1 MAKWMYNF
9 CGWCPD
15 LCMTHRAL
23 LYCGYTEF
31 YQLSCVSKMSSW
43 FFCTIMKG
51 PVIPPVVESRAGFTG
66 PYNVCNKYIPLSGS
80 PCLPTSAWR
89 QRWVTGWAQHFC
101 FPSFLLL
108 GSFQGGKG
116 IRVSQPLLCCF
127 VKGQSS
133 GCPIWLPTQNF
144 FLSYAQ
150 IIWYLDNIRHFSP
163 FSGENGEKSPFSV
176 TGRNLWS
183 QSNSEAQ
190 TGELPGSSAN
200 LFTSGWMLTLK

>member
-51 PVIPPVVESRAGFTG
+51 SVIPPVVESRAGFTG

-80 PCLPTSAWR
+80 PRLPTSAWR
-89 QRWVTGWAQHFC
+89 QRWVTGWAQQFC
-101 FPSFLLL
+101 FPYFLLP

-116 IRVSQPLLCCF
+116 VRVSQPYSSCVVLSGSELCLPNLTSYAKLLPLLCPNNITFRKYKALLSILCYWEKF
-127 VKGQSS
+127 MIPIYFWSTNRRTSWVK
-133 GCPIWLPTQNF
+133 C
-144 FLSYAQ
+144 
-150 IIWYLDNIRHFSP
+150 
-163 FSGENGEKSPFSV
+163 
-176 TGRNLWS
+176 
-183 QSNSEAQ
+183 
-190 TGELPGSSAN
+190 
-200 LFTSGWMLTLK
+200 